1 MISDIEAAEVKLQV
15 SKGTLL
21 NINQDQIFGKYWK
34 MCAFEI
40 TQAIK
45 NSRLVVASK
54 SFKHRRELY
63 EKIYINV

>member
-1 MISDIEAAEVKLQV
+1 MISDFEAAEVKLRV

-34 MCAFEI
+34 MCEFEI

-45 NSRLVVASK
+45 NSQLVVVSK
-54 SFKHRRELY
+54 KFQAQERTA
-63 EKIYINV
+63 

>member
-1 MISDIEAAEVKLQV
+1 MSQ
-15 SKGTLL
+15 KGTLL

-45 NSRLVVASK
+45 NTRLVVASK
-54 SFKHRRELY
+54 SLKHRRELY